1 MSEITKL
8 DKVFGKPTDADWEAY
23 YKVRRIRTSWDV
35 AGYLG
40 WGIEPNYMNWEE
52 AKDYKYDGEGPEKIT
67 KSEFLFMCEYVEE
80 MFNTETTLF
89 ELMDEAHL
97 TVLSVRKEDFRGLDS
112 ETRDIVER
120 TIMLDRY
127 GVIREEN

>member
-1 MSEITKL
+1 MTEL
-8 DKVFGKPTDADWEAY
+8 DKVFGKATDEEMKTY
-23 YKVRRIRTSWDV
+23 LKVRRIRTSWDV
-35 AGYLG
+35 AGYLR
-40 WGIEPNYMNWEE
+40 WNCEPCFMDWEE
-52 AKDYKYDGEGPEKIT
+52 AKDYEYDGEGPEKIT
-67 KSEFLFMCEYVEE
+67 ESEFLFMCEYVEE